1 MTLTVNCI
9 SSNKTLTK
17 YCVDGTAFYRP
28 NSKKIKYFDFKLFT
42 EANNW
47 RSTKFWGSYDSIIK

>member
-1 MTLTVNCI
+1 MSNSMTLTVNCI

-42 EANNW
+42 EANN
-47 RSTKFWGSYDSIIK
+47 